1 MTKSE
6 KEEFWK
12 EARKVHQ
19 DQIDQIDEKLKALQ
33 VMREIS
39 IKDLFTE
46 YESGEGF
53 EVVKESGPYQYVL
66 GGDGR
71 SAPWD
76 ETRTGLVLKVKTPKD
91 LYLSADDLHSFRVYL
106 KITEG
111 SDVQAI
117 SINGEQQL

>member
-19 DQIDQIDEKLKALQ
+19 YQIGQIDEKLKALQ
-33 VMREIS
+33 GMREIG

-46 YESGEGF
+46 YESREVF
-53 EVVKESGPYQYVL
+53 EVVKESGPYQYFL

-71 SAPWD
+71 STPWD
-76 ETRTGLVLKVKTPKD
+76 ETRTGLVLKVTTPKD
-91 LYLSADDLHSFRVYL
+91 LYLSTDDLRSFKIYL
-106 KITEG
+106 KMTEG

-117 SINGEQQL
+117 FINGEQQL

>member
-6 KEEFWK
+6 REEVWK
-12 EARKVHQ
+12 TARKVHQ
-19 DQIDQIDEKLKALQ
+19 NKIDQIDEKLKALQ
-33 VMREIS
+33 AKREIG

-46 YESGEGF
+46 YEKREGF

-66 GGDGR
+66 GGDDR
-71 SAPWD
+71 STPWD
-76 ETRTGLVLKVKTPKD
+76 ETRTGLVLKVTTPKD
-91 LYLSADDLHSFRVYL
+91 LYLSTDDLYSFRVYL

-117 SINGEQQL
+117 FINGRQEI